1 MFRRLF
7 WLSVG
12 LAIGFGT
19 SFWLFRVVRETVNR
33 YTPEQIVDNL
43 GAVLGRVG
51 AEVRVAVAEGH
62 QAMRE
67 AEADLRS
74 EIETR

>member
-1 MFRRLF
+1 VFRRLF

-12 LAIGFGT
+12 LAIGFST

-43 GAVLGRVG
+43 GVVLGRVG
-51 AEVRVAVAEGH
+51 SQVRSAVAEGH

-74 EIETR
+74 EVQTR